1 MNPLRGILPHR
12 PLQRGQLLGKLEAK
26 RKAVA
31 KSLKTANDAHC
42 TMKLAVASEVIRA
55 YRWSFPLRKKSEI
68 GSIRIKKAKVKNVYL
83 EYREKKHRESCFF
96 Y

>member
-55 YRWSFPLRKKSEI
+55 YR
-68 GSIRIKKAKVKNVYL
+68 
-83 EYREKKHRESCFF
+83 
-96 Y
+96 